1 MKRSVRVVK
10 KTKRHSVLLP
20 AKVVL
25 VGSGNRWSKGIN
37 SWVAEFRQR
46 NQTKSLPAFD
56 SLFKKKLPNT
66 DNAD

>member
-1 MKRSVRVVK
+1 MKRSVKVVK
-10 KTKRHSVLLP
+10 KTQRPNVKP
-20 AKVVL
+20 PDKVVS
-25 VGSGNRWSKGIN
+25 VGSRNRWSKGIN

-46 NQTKSLPAFD
+46 AQTKSLPAFD